1 VTRPPAVAVMAKVPG
16 AAPVKSRL
24 HAALGPERATE
35 LYRCFLLDRLDG
47 LAALPSVIRRVVAF
61 SPPEAADQMA
71 ALAPPGVD
79 RLAQRGDDLAARLT
93 GVFDDLFEEGHI
105 AVVAMDSDSPTLPM
119 AYVAQAADVLAHGR
133 ADVVIGP
140 SDDGGYYLVGLDRR
154 CPKLFD
160 GIPWSTSEARAA
172 TLARAR
178 DLGLSALLL
187 PRWFDVDTP
196 EDLRRLCADPAGRDR
211 APRTAAFLATL
222 AG

>member
-1 VTRPPAVAVMAKVPG
+1 MGSPGERPP
-16 AAPVKSRL
+16 RL
-24 HAALGPERATE
+24 PPPPEPLGPGPARIPRTR
-35 LYRCFLLDRLDG
+35 YG
-47 LAALPSVIRRVVAF
+47 LTN
-61 SPPEAADQMA
+61 Q
-71 ALAPPGVD
+71 
-79 RLAQRGDDLAARLT
+79 RLT
-93 GVFDDLFEEGHI
+93 GVFDDLFEDGHI
-105 AVVAMDSDSPTLPM
+105 AVVAIDSDSPTLPM
-119 AYVAQAADVLAHGR
+119 AYVAQAAAVLAHGS

-154 CPKLFD
+154 QPKLFD
-160 GIPWSTSEARAA
+160 GIPWSTSETRAA

-196 EDLRRLCADPAGRDR
+196 EDLRRLCADLAGRDT